1 LGKHLD
7 DPILN
12 VDFPAL
18 QSFGITSLSSNIDSY
33 HLKKDNKK
41 INETKILTLGSN
53 PHPEVNTHQN

>member
-7 DPILN
+7 DSILN

-33 HLKKDNKK
+33 DLRKDSQN
-41 INETKILTLGSN
+41 INETKTLTLGSN
-53 PHPEVNTHQN
+53 PHPEVHP